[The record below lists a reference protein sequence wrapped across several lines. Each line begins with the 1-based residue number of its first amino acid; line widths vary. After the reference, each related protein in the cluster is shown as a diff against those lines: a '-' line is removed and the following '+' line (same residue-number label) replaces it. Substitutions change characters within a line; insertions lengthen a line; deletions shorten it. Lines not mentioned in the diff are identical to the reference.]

1 MDFVLSGLAEKA
13 CWQGLGIQA
22 GPHPQAHWVTA
33 SSFVDAAQGIS
44 PNEDARQW
52 VWLYRAPWK
61 WLISIDTAEV
71 EPALK
76 QWLVQQREILRLRRH
91 LGQQLILVNVDQV
104 AAALLCSRLDLPEPA
119 SVVIQPEPTAL
130 ATVMA
135 ILFEQMAPHYWDVF
149 EALEAAAWLP
159 VGEAQFRHNILSPTE
174 ADLFDLLHILRNG
187 LALPAYQAEL
197 TESHPTAV
205 NQLEQR
211 LADTNQQFEL
221 VTEKGAHLEHALS
234 QSKQATIQSEAD
246 RLALA
251 KENHLLL
258 EQLHQ
263 TQETLEK
270 HYLDNKAQVAT
281 LTDSHAAT
289 IKQYEQQL
297 ANANDQLEQVSAK
310 RAQLDQSLNQSKQA
324 NTLAENK
331 CKVLSEE
338 NDLLLTQLH
347 HAQEELESYYL
358 ANQEFRAAMGQTQ
371 KTLRRT
377 RNLVSRLVS
386 NG

>member
-1 MDFVLSGLAEKA
+1 MDFVLSGLVEKA

-22 GPHPQAHWVTA
+22 GPHPQVHWVTA
-33 SSFVDAAQGIS
+33 SSFVEAAQGIS

-61 WLISIDTAEV
+61 WLTSIDTAEV
-71 EPALK
+71 EPALN

-104 AAALLCSRLDLPEPA
+104 ATALLCSRLNLPEPA
-119 SVVIQPEPTAL
+119 SVVIPPEPTAL

-159 VGEAQFRHNILSPTE
+159 EGEAQFRHNILSPTE
-174 ADLFDLLHILRNG
+174 SDLFDLLHILRNG

-197 TESHPTAV
+197 TESHANTV

-211 LADTNQQFEL
+211 LVDTHQKLKL
-221 VTEKGAHLEHALS
+221 VMEKGADLEHALS
-234 QSKQATIQSEAD
+234 QSKQETIQSETG
-246 RLALA
+246 RLTLA
-251 KENHLLL
+251 KENHQLL

-263 TQETLEK
+263 TQEALEK
-270 HYLDNKAQVAT
+270 LYLDNKAQIAT
-281 LTDSHAAT
+281 LTESHAAT
-289 IKQYEQQL
+289 IKQYEQKL
-297 ANANDQLEQVSAK
+297 SNANDQLEQLSKKQA
-310 RAQLDQSLNQSKQA
+310 DQSKQA

-331 CKVLSEE
+331 FKVLSEE

-358 ANQEFRAAMGQTQ
+358 ANQEFQIVMGQSQ
-371 KTLRRT
+371 KTLGRA
-377 RNLVSRLVS
+377 RNLVSRLMC